1 MSERDLEFYKNQK
14 EGIQPVDFCT
24 SSVDRIW
31 EMTRKRYEERPNR
44 KRNEN
49 ADFSTK
55 SMEDY
60 ECGESE
66 SDNQHEEYS
75 QPPKKTKYEFIDEQL
90 DQPSDK
96 MPAEYRHIRKG
107 QRSVRPEIYT
117 VISKLQS
124 ELHMSNRQAEG
135 AIVTIGNELFGRS
148 WKAYDESRPSDC
160 DTLPAM
166 SNTRRV

>member
-1 MSERDLEFYKNQK
+1 MEFYKNQK

-31 EMTRKRYEERPNR
+31 EMTRKRYEERANR

-49 ADFSTK
+49 ADFSTI

-107 QRSVRPEIYT
+107 QRSVRPEIYIQSSQNFSQNCTCQIGKLKVQLSQSAMNCLGGVGKPMTKADQVT
-117 VISKLQS
+117 VIPYL
-124 ELHMSNRQAEG
+124 L
-135 AIVTIGNELFGRS
+135 
-148 WKAYDESRPSDC
+148 
-160 DTLPAM
+160 
-166 SNTRRV
+166 